1 MIEDNKSVS
10 EMMSMFF
17 QKEGWDVSFAYDG
30 IEAVDMFNEDPDSWD
45 IITLDLNLPK
55 KDGMEVAKEIRSKS
69 KSVPIIMLTARDS
82 DSDQVLGFEMG
93 ADDYVT
99 KPFSP
104 ITLVARI
111 KALQR
116 RAHTEAAPEE
126 SGTQTE
132 ASPKKQYQVTTD
144 HFQLNTN
151 TREAYLD
158 GKMIPELTPKEFE
171 LLKTLAMKPRQ
182 VFSREQLL
190 EQVWDYEY
198 YGDERTVDAH
208 VKKLRQKIERV
219 GPQVIQTVWGVGY
232 KFDDSEVDKKKWK
245 WFTSSYWRSFWWLP
259 WRSYCLAFHLGGC
272 PKASCMTTNGAVLKN
287 IRIVWFSSHWPLIQR
302 AIKRCPLVWAL

>member
-1 MIEDNKSVS
+1 MDK
-10 EMMSMFF
+10 
-17 QKEGWDVSFAYDG
+17 
-30 IEAVDMFNEDPDSWD
+30 FNEDPDSWD
-45 IITLDLNLPK
+45 MITLDLNLPK
-55 KDGMEVAKEIRSKS
+55 KDGMEVAKEIRSES
-69 KSVPIIMLTARDS
+69 QTVPIIMLTARDS

-116 RAHTEAAPEE
+116 RAHTESESDEDVEE
-126 SGTQTE
+126 KAKNTFDIE
-132 ASPKKQYQVTTD
+132 TD
-144 HFQLNTN
+144 HFRLNTN

-158 GKMIPELTPKEFE
+158 DKRISDLTPKEFD
-171 LLKTLAMKPRQ
+171 LLKTLAQKPRQ

-190 EQVWDYEY
+190 EMVWNYEY

-208 VKKLRQKIERV
+208 VKKLRQKIEKV

-232 KFDDSEVDKKKWK
+232 KFDDSEVDKKK
-245 WFTSSYWRSFWWLP
+245 
-259 WRSYCLAFHLGGC
+259 
-272 PKASCMTTNGAVLKN
+272 
-287 IRIVWFSSHWPLIQR
+287 
-302 AIKRCPLVWAL
+302 